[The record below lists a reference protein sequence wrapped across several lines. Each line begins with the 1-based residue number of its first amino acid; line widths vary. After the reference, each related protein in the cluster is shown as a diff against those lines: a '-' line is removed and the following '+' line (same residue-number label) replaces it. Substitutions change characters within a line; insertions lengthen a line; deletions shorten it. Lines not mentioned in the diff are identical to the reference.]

1 MATGTARHFSVIAT
15 TARNLCAMPSTR
27 LLKLTLGWSITLCG
41 TGILVN
47 DVSATIAP
55 FLRGVAGAIIK
66 AMA

>member
-1 MATGTARHFSVIAT
+1 MATGTVRRFSAIAT
-15 TARNLCAMPSTR
+15 TARYLGALPSAR
-27 LLKLTLGWSITLCG
+27 LLKLTLGLSITLCG

-66 AMA
+66 AMV